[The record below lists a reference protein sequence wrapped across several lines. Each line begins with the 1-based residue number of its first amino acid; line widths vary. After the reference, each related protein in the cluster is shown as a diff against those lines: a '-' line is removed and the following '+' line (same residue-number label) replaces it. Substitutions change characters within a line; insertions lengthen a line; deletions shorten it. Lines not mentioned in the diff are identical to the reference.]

1 LLPKTI
7 LKERTLPFTI
17 KPDDA
22 TQVDSDQT
30 TYLKGHVDTGD
41 RWVLNFGPQHPATHT
56 TLRLVMELDGER
68 IARVTPH
75 IGYLHS
81 GFEKLGEVLDY
92 NQYVTIVSRM
102 DYLSPIANDICWHHA
117 VEKLFGID
125 ITPRCKVLR
134 TIMAEVAR
142 IQNHLL
148 CVGAAGLDLNAFT
161 GFIYAFNVREKI
173 YDLCDFI
180 AGQRFHP
187 DWTRVG
193 GLMQELPDEAMF
205 IRLVKEL
212 IRNEV
217 PKAVAEL
224 EGLLNRNRIF
234 MDRTQ
239 NIGVISEQD
248 AVDWGLTGP
257 MARASGVRRDLRKD
271 EPYLCYADNW
281 DGQGAKAVTFK
292 VPIATV
298 GDAYTR
304 YLVRVEEIKESCK
317 IIEQLIDVIPGG
329 PIDAFADS
337 KMVKPDKKDVY
348 GSIEG
353 LIQHFELIMTNRGWK
368 PPIAECYGAI
378 ETANG
383 ELGYFIV
390 SDGGPRGW
398 RVRTRPPCFLNYS
411 IIQKI
416 TEGHLLSDVVAVIG
430 SINVVAAELDR

>member
-1 LLPKTI
+1 VPY
-7 LKERTLPFTI
+7 TI

-22 TQVDSDQT
+22 LTVDADNT
-30 TYLKGHVDTGD
+30 KYLQKHVDTGD

-56 TLRLVMELDGER
+56 TLRLVLELDGER
-68 IARVTPH
+68 VARCTPH

-102 DYLSPIANDICWHHA
+102 DYLSPIANDIAWHHA
-117 VEKLFGID
+117 VEKLLGID

-161 GFIYAFNVREKI
+161 GFIYTFNVREKI
-173 YDLCDFI
+173 YDLVDFVS
-180 AGQRFHP
+180 GQRFHP

-193 GLMQELPDEAMF
+193 GLMQDLPDEEMF
-205 IRLVKEL
+205 KTLVKKL
-212 IRNEV
+212 IREEV
-217 PKAVAEL
+217 PTAVGEL

-239 NIGVISEQD
+239 GIGVVTKQD
-248 AVDWGLTGP
+248 AIDWSLTGP
-257 MARASGVRRDLRKD
+257 MARASGVVRDVRKD

-281 DGQGAKAVTFK
+281 DGQGAPAVKFK
-292 VPIATV
+292 VPVTTA
-298 GDAYTR
+298 GDAYAR
-304 YLVRVEEIKESCK
+304 YVVRNEEIRQSCA
-317 IIEQLIDVIPGG
+317 IIEQLIDNIPGG
-329 PIDAFADS
+329 PCDAFADS
-337 KMVKPDKKDVY
+337 KVVKPRKKDVY

-353 LIQHFELIMTNRGWK
+353 LIQHFELIMTNRGFK
-368 PPIAECYGAI
+368 PPVGEAYGAI
-378 ETANG
+378 ESANG

-390 SDGGPRGW
+390 SDGTARPW
-398 RVRTRPPCFLNYS
+398 RVRTRPPCFVNYS
-411 IIQKI
+411 IMQKI
-416 TEGHLLSDVVAVIG
+416 TEGHLVSDVVAIIG